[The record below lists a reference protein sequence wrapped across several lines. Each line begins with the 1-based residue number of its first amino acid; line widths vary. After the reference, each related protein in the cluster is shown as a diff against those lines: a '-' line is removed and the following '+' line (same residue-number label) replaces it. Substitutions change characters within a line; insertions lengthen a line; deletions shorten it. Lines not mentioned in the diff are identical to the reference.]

1 MEKLYKKNILLI
13 VIALLVTVGLISLY
27 LAKSQALKEVASSF
41 YSYHNYPG
49 ALAQKDS
56 AQLAKQ
62 IKDTRVRIASLQK
75 RIESLT
81 PTSPYLIINTTKNT
95 FVLRTRKGIIREGI
109 CSTGSYILL
118 DAGEGKQWIF
128 KTPKG
133 QLRILGK
140 KTNPVWIKPDWAFI
154 EEGLPVPAIGDPERR
169 EPGSLGDYALNLGD
183 GYMIHGT
190 LYQRFLG
197 LPVTHGCVRIGDDD
211 LETIYKNMVI
221 GSKVF
226 IF

>member
-1 MEKLYKKNILLI
+1 MEKLEKKSLLLILL
-13 VIALLVTVGLISLY
+13 AFLFTVGLIVLS
-27 LAKSQALKEVASSF
+27 LAKSQALKEVAISF
-41 YSYHNYPG
+41 YSYRDYPG

-56 AQLAKQ
+56 TQLTKQ
-62 IKDTRVRIASLQK
+62 IKETQGRISILQR
-75 RIESLT
+75 RIEVLT
-81 PTSPYLIINTTKNT
+81 PESPYLIINTTKNT
-95 FVLRTRKGIIREGI
+95 FVLRTRKSIIREGI

-118 DAGEGKQWIF
+118 DAGDGKQWIF

-154 EEGLPVPAIGDPERR
+154 EEGLPVPSIGDPERR
-169 EPGSLGDYALNLGD
+169 EPGSLGDYALTLGD

-197 LPVTHGCVRIGDDD
+197 LPVTHGCVRIGDED
-211 LETIYKNMVI
+211 LKAIYNSMAV

>member
-1 MEKLYKKNILLI
+1 MENLEKKSLLLILL
-13 VIALLVTVGLISLY
+13 ALLFTVGLIGLS
-27 LAKSQALKEVASSF
+27 LAKSQALKEVAISF
-41 YSYHNYPG
+41 YSYRDYPG

-56 AQLAKQ
+56 TQLAKQ
-62 IKDTRVRIASLQK
+62 IKETQGRISILQR
-75 RIESLT
+75 RIEVLT
-81 PTSPYLIINTTKNT
+81 PERPYLIINTTKNT
-95 FVLRTRKGIIREGI
+95 FVLRTRKSIIREGI

-118 DAGEGKQWIF
+118 DAGNGKQWIF

>member
-1 MEKLYKKNILLI
+1 MEKPEKKNILLI
-13 VIALLVTVGLISLY
+13 LLAFFITVCVIFLC
-27 LAKSQALKEVASSF
+27 LAKSQTLKEVAISF
-41 YSYHNYPG
+41 YSYRDSPG
-49 ALAQKDS
+49 DLAQKDS
-56 AQLAKQ
+56 VQLTKQ
-62 IKDTRVRIASLQK
+62 IKETQRRISVLQK
-75 RIESLT
+75 TIENLS
-81 PTSPYLIINTTKNT
+81 PASPYLIINTTKNT
-95 FVLRTRKGIIREGI
+95 FVLRTKKDIIREGI

-118 DAGEGKQWIF
+118 DAGDGQQWIF

-140 KTNPVWIKPDWAFI
+140 ITNPVWIKPDWAFI
-154 EEGLPVPAIGDPERR
+154 EESLPVPSKNDPERR
-169 EPGSLGDYALNLGD
+169 EPGSLGDYALTLGD

-197 LPVTHGCVRIGDDD
+197 LPVTHGCVRLGDDD
-211 LETIYKNMVI
+211 LKTVFNNMEI

>member
-1 MEKLYKKNILLI
+1 MEKLKKKSLILILLAFLFTAG
-13 VIALLVTVGLISLY
+13 VVYLS
-27 LAKSQALKEVASSF
+27 LAKSRALKEIAISF
-41 YSYHNYPG
+41 YSYRDYPG

-56 AQLAKQ
+56 AQLVKQ
-62 IKDTRVRIASLQK
+62 ISETDRRISLLQR
-75 RIESLT
+75 RIENLI
-81 PTSPYLIINTTKNT
+81 PNSPYLIINTTKNT
-95 FVLRTRKGIIREGI
+95 FVLRTRRGIIREGL

-118 DAGEGKQWIF
+118 DAGDGQQWIF

-140 KTNPVWIKPDWAFI
+140 KRNPVWIKPDWAFI

-169 EPGSLGDYALNLGD
+169 EPGSLGDYALTLGD

-197 LPVTHGCVRIGDDD
+197 LPVTHGCVRIGDQD
-211 LETIYKNMVI
+211 LETIYNNMSI

>member
-1 MEKLYKKNILLI
+1 MEKPEKKNILI
-13 VIALLVTVGLISLY
+13 ILLAVSFTVGLIFLC
-27 LAKSQALKEVASSF
+27 LANSQTLKEVAISF
-41 YSYHNYPG
+41 YSYRNAPG
-49 ALAQKDS
+49 DLAQKDS
-56 AQLAKQ
+56 VQLTKQ
-62 IKDTRVRIASLQK
+62 IQETQRRISVLQK
-75 RIESLT
+75 RIENLAPTT
-81 PTSPYLIINTTKNT
+81 PYMIINTTKNT
-95 FVLRTRKGIIREGI
+95 FVLRTKKEIIREGI

-118 DAGEGKQWIF
+118 DAGDGQQWIF

-140 KTNPVWIKPDWAFI
+140 VTNPVWIKPDWAFI
-154 EEGLPVPAIGDPERR
+154 EESLPVPSRNDPDRR
-169 EPGSLGDYALNLGD
+169 EPGSLGDYALTLGD

-197 LPVTHGCVRIGDDD
+197 LPVTHGCVRLGDDD
-211 LETIYKNMVI
+211 LKTVFKNMEI

>member
-1 MEKLYKKNILLI
+1 MEKLEKKSLLLILL
-13 VIALLVTVGLISLY
+13 AFLFTVGLIGLSL
-27 LAKSQALKEVASSF
+27 AESQALKEVAISF
-41 YSYHNYPG
+41 YSYRNYPG

-56 AQLAKQ
+56 TQLAKQ
-62 IKDTRVRIASLQK
+62 IKNTRVRIASLQK

>member
-1 MEKLYKKNILLI
+1 MEKFDKKSLILILLAFLFTTG
-13 VIALLVTVGLISLY
+13 VVYLS
-27 LAKSQALKEVASSF
+27 LAKSQSLKEIAISF
-41 YSYHNYPG
+41 YSYGDYPG
-49 ALAQKDS
+49 VLAQKDS

-62 IKDTRVRIASLQK
+62 IDQTQRRISLLVH
-75 RIESLT
+75 RIENLT
-81 PTSPYLIINTTKNT
+81 PSTPYLIINTTKNT
-95 FVLRTRKGIIREGI
+95 FVLRTRKGVIREGL

-118 DAGEGKQWIF
+118 DAGDGQQWIF

-169 EPGSLGDYALNLGD
+169 EPGSLGDYALTLGD

-197 LPVTHGCVRIGDDD
+197 LPVTHGCVRIGDQD
-211 LETIYKNMVI
+211 LEAIYNSMSI